1 MVLSLLPSTALA
13 EDAAGQAEVQTS
25 DQTGEVPAEQVE
37 VSELPVET
45 PAEEPAAESETP
57 AETPADS
64 LAPEETPA
72 PETPAESEPS
82 VEPEVPVDTPA
93 ESETPV
99 GIPVESEVLVEEPSQ
114 TEPEAETSVT
124 PCVESLTVTY
134 NGAGENLATNHDG
147 SYVVTAPNDSAA
159 ADYSVVLTLSEG
171 AVFTP
176 TSHHD
181 GNIYVAE
188 ASENTV
194 KLGIDLTVGTDD
206 IDQDNVAL
214 YLTSTDGTTWTGS
227 FAQAGILT
235 VQQLGYYLSQ
245 QALTLPAGSLGE
257 GSPAQTLVVNQDA
270 DSSML
275 ILCAPDAALYNVNYV
290 YGDDTII
297 WKLLAGMTIPNLS
310 VEMTEG
316 STFDGWFNDA
326 NYSTALSGTV
336 TGDTTIYGKV
346 TTQTV
351 TGTFLQQLKSG
362 EDVTISTMED
372 WNVFVQNASLAQ
384 AGQVITLG
392 KSIDCE
398 GATYDSMTFSG
409 SFNGAGFTISNA
421 NFRAV
426 STSSGDTC
434 SGMFAKIGPGQVVAN
449 LTLQN
454 VTAQYSGTFA
464 GVLAGMVDGA
474 GGSRALV
481 QNVQVRGSS
490 ASGRSAGGVAGFIR
504 NADVRYCSSRDT
516 SITGLA
522 NGGGIVG
529 LSNAKIEYC
538 YSTTTPTALP
548 SLFGGSAGGV
558 VGKNVRGA
566 YTEYCWSTMK
576 VVGGRGTGTE
586 VAGTD
591 IGMLDNVSDSTTVRD
606 FVLADFTQD
615 CWARAAGTATDF
627 NTSVIMYAFT

>member
-1 MVLSLLPSTALA
+1 
-13 EDAAGQAEVQTS
+13 
-25 DQTGEVPAEQVE
+25 
-37 VSELPVET
+37 
-45 PAEEPAAESETP
+45 
-57 AETPADS
+57 
-64 LAPEETPA
+64 
-72 PETPAESEPS
+72 
-82 VEPEVPVDTPA
+82 
-93 ESETPV
+93 
-99 GIPVESEVLVEEPSQ
+99 
-114 TEPEAETSVT
+114 
-124 PCVESLTVTY
+124 
-134 NGAGENLATNHDG
+134 
-147 SYVVTAPNDSAA
+147 
-159 ADYSVVLTLSEG
+159 
-171 AVFTP
+171 
-176 TSHHD
+176 
-181 GNIYVAE
+181 
-188 ASENTV
+188 
-194 KLGIDLTVGTDD
+194 
-206 IDQDNVAL
+206 
-214 YLTSTDGTTWTGS
+214 
-227 FAQAGILT
+227 
-235 VQQLGYYLSQ
+235 
-245 QALTLPAGSLGE
+245 
-257 GSPAQTLVVNQDA
+257 
-270 DSSML
+270 ML

-351 TGTFLQQLKSG
+351 TGTFLQLLKSG

-392 KSIDCE
+392 KSVDCE
-398 GATYDSMTFSG
+398 GATYDSMTF
-409 SFNGAGFTISNA
+409 
-421 NFRAV
+421 
-426 STSSGDTC
+426 
-434 SGMFAKIGPGQVVAN
+434 
-449 LTLQN
+449 
-454 VTAQYSGTFA
+454 
-464 GVLAGMVDGA
+464 
-474 GGSRALV
+474 
-481 QNVQVRGSS
+481 
-490 ASGRSAGGVAGFIR
+490 SGRSAGGVAGFIR